1 MRNKEKLKVVRDVI
15 SFRQN
20 SILDD
25 INRLEELKNDIDV
38 MNDKG
43 FIDVQEYKRLKK
55 LSKYVSISLYGRC
68 VEVERITKEIN
79 KWVSIKK
86 KKQRS

>member
-38 MNDKG
+38 MHDNE
-43 FIDVQEYKRLKK
+43 FINVQEYKRLKK
-55 LSKYVSISLYGRC
+55 LAKHVSIALYGRS

>member
-55 LSKYVSISLYGRC
+55 LCKYVSISIYGRS

>member
-38 MNDKG
+38 MHDNES
-43 FIDVQEYKRLKK
+43 INVQEYKRLKK
-55 LSKYVSISLYGRC
+55 LAKHVSIALYGRS
-68 VEVERITKEIN
+68 VEVERITKDIN

>member
-1 MRNKEKLKVVRDVI
+1 MRKKEKLKVVRDVI

-25 INRLEELKNDIDV
+25 INRLEELKNAIDE

-43 FIDVQEYKRLKK
+43 FIDVQEYNRLKK
-55 LSKYVSISLYGRC
+55 LSKYVSIALYGRS

>member
-25 INRLEELKNDIDV
+25 INRLEELKNAIDE

-43 FIDVQEYKRLKK
+43 FIDIQEYKRLKK

>member
-1 MRNKEKLKVVRDVI
+1 MKIKNKLQVVYDVI
-15 SFRQN
+15 SLRQYR
-20 SILDD
+20 ILDD
-25 INRLEELKNDIDV
+25 INRLEKLKNDIDV
-38 MNDKG
+38 MHDNES
-43 FIDVQEYKRLKK
+43 INVQEYKRLKK
-55 LSKYVSISLYGRC
+55 LAKHVSIVLYGRS

>member
-25 INRLEELKNDIDV
+25 INRLEELKNEIDV

-55 LSKYVSISLYGRC
+55 LSKYVSISLYGRS

>member
-25 INRLEELKNDIDV
+25 INRLEKLKNDIDV
-38 MNDKG
+38 MHDNES
-43 FIDVQEYKRLKK
+43 INVQEYKRLKK
-55 LSKYVSISLYGRC
+55 LAKHVSIALYGRS

>member
-25 INRLEELKNDIDV
+25 INRLEELKNAIDV

>member
-1 MRNKEKLKVVRDVI
+1 MRNKEKLKIVRDVI

-25 INRLEELKNDIDV
+25 INRLEELKNAIDQ
-38 MNDKG
+38 MNDNES
-43 FIDVQEYKRLKK
+43 INVQEYKRLKK
-55 LSKYVSISLYGRC
+55 LAKHASIALYGRS

>member
-25 INRLEELKNDIDV
+25 INRLEELKNAIDE

-55 LSKYVSISLYGRC
+55 LSKYVSISLYGRSA
-68 VEVERITKEIN
+68 EVERITKEIN

>member
-15 SFRQN
+15 SLRQYR
-20 SILDD
+20 ILDD
-25 INRLEELKNDIDV
+25 INRLEELKNAIDQ
-38 MNDKG
+38 MNDNES
-43 FIDVQEYKRLKK
+43 INVQEYKRLKK
-55 LSKYVSISLYGRC
+55 LAKHVSIALYGRS

>member
-55 LSKYVSISLYGRC
+55 LSKYVSISLYGRS

-86 KKQRS
+86 KKQHS

>member
-1 MRNKEKLKVVRDVI
+1 MRNKEKLKVIRDVI

>member
-1 MRNKEKLKVVRDVI
+1 MRNKEKLNVVRDVI

-25 INRLEELKNDIDV
+25 INRLEKLMNDINV
-38 MNDKG
+38 MHDNES
-43 FIDVQEYKRLKK
+43 INVQEYKRLKK
-55 LSKYVSISLYGRC
+55 LAKHVSIALYGRS

>member
-38 MNDKG
+38 MHDNES
-43 FIDVQEYKRLKK
+43 INVQEYKRLKK
-55 LSKYVSISLYGRC
+55 LAKHVSIALYGRS

>member
-15 SFRQN
+15 SLRQYR
-20 SILDD
+20 ILDD

-38 MNDKG
+38 MHDNES
-43 FIDVQEYKRLKK
+43 INVQEYKRLKK
-55 LSKYVSISLYGRC
+55 LVKHVSIALYGRS

>member
-25 INRLEELKNDIDV
+25 INRLEELKNAIDQ
-38 MNDKG
+38 MNDNES
-43 FIDVQEYKRLKK
+43 INVQEYKRLKK
-55 LSKYVSISLYGRC
+55 LAKHVSIALYGRS

>member
-55 LSKYVSISLYGRC
+55 LSKYVSISLYGRS

>member
-55 LSKYVSISLYGRC
+55 LSKYVSISIYGRS

>member
-25 INRLEELKNDIDV
+25 INRLEELKNAIDE

-43 FIDVQEYKRLKK
+43 FIDVQEYNRLKK
-55 LSKYVSISLYGRC
+55 LAKHVSIALYGRS

>member
-1 MRNKEKLKVVRDVI
+1 MRNKEKLKVVHDVI
-15 SFRQN
+15 SLRQYR
-20 SILDD
+20 ILDD
-25 INRLEELKNDIDV
+25 INRLEELKNAIDQ
-38 MNDKG
+38 MNDNES
-43 FIDVQEYKRLKK
+43 INVQEYKRLKK
-55 LSKYVSISLYGRC
+55 LAKHVSIALYGRS

>member
-1 MRNKEKLKVVRDVI
+1 MKIKNKLQVVYDVI
-15 SFRQN
+15 SLRQYR
-20 SILDD
+20 ILDD
-25 INRLEELKNDIDV
+25 INRLEKLKNDIDV
-38 MNDKG
+38 MHDNES
-43 FIDVQEYKRLKK
+43 INVQEYKRLKK
-55 LSKYVSISLYGRC
+55 LAKQASIALYGRS

>member
-15 SFRQN
+15 SLRQYR
-20 SILDD
+20 ILDD
-25 INRLEELKNDIDV
+25 INRLEKLKNDIDV
-38 MNDKG
+38 MHDNES
-43 FIDVQEYKRLKK
+43 INVQEYKRLKK
-55 LSKYVSISLYGRC
+55 LAKHVSIALYGRS